1 MGNDNLTWPDAART
15 LRRIAETLDADA
27 GNQLTLADADRL
39 REVAGLIDDVRT
51 ILGPFI
57 VAARS
62 PNSHSILQKS
72 DWDKLAAIPSVSPDV
87 DGAKE

>member
-1 MGNDNLTWPDAART
+1 MTRPLALTV
-15 LRRIAETLDADA
+15 
-27 GNQLTLADADRL
+27 ADADRL

-62 PNSHSILQKS
+62 PTSHGILQKS
-72 DWDKLAAIPSVSPDV
+72 DWDKLAAIPSVSPEEEA
-87 DGAKE
+87 G